1 MLTHA
6 FFISYFASKNVTFLT
21 AFICWP
27 TGNILELYNE
37 ARGYGVRL
45 IVYRDISNL
54 PELPAYDVYREG
66 VLLDLDFPDADL
78 ILQKASDN
86 RAFVSRF
93 SWLLLH
99 NGTYETNI
107 TESFFDINIL
117 PDSDVKISGPDYLL
131 DIYKI
136 KPNHPLVITSLDL
149 NRNSSLNELSSFWNN
164 FPTPVKRRKDLNN
177 VHLTAATIITQ
188 PQHFKGWS
196 DLTNR
201 EIDTYPKLTYPLM
214 MLCSEDLNF
223 RYNLR
228 QVDLYGD
235 ELNGSFNGL
244 AGLLQ
249 RNEIEVG
256 ITSMFMRAD
265 SHYWDAS
272 QKPCNSIVSFCSL
285 PIHLGTS
292 ISFIFSISALS
303 RIHLVY
309 ISSGMTSSHLRSIDH
324 TLWNNNLSCTTAGAN
339 HPSGSKILDIS
350 PNKFPACP
358 PATRVRC
365 FSIVYESYPILRN
378 FAMSSESNEP
388 ATQRLYRHKLLPL
401 GERAYLS
408 VVDGISRVRSGLFA
422 YQVEQSSGYD
432 VISKTFEEH
441 EKCGLKEIEAF
452 SLPMV
457 AIPIRKHSGYKEL
470 FASMTSPNVYR
481 LRWQREVGLV
491 DRASSI
497 WLAAKPRCDSA
508 ASGFVSVGLLD
519 ILPAV
524 QVLAAGALIALL
536 ILLAEITFAKS
547 SRNLLRCC
555 R

>member
-1 MLTHA
+1 M
-6 FFISYFASKNVTFLT
+6 S
-21 AFICWP
+21 
-27 TGNILELYNE
+27 
-37 ARGYGVRL
+37 VRL
-45 IVYRDISNL
+45 
-54 PELPAYDVYREG
+54 
-66 VLLDLDFPDADL
+66 
-78 ILQKASDN
+78 QASDN

-107 TESFFDINIL
+107 IESFFYINIL

-149 NRNSSLNELSSFWNN
+149 NRNSSLKELSSFWNN
-164 FPTPVKRRKDLNN
+164 FPTPVKRRKDLSN
-177 VHLTAATIITQ
+177 VYLTAATIVTQ
-188 PQHFKGWS
+188 PQYFKGWS

-265 SHYWDAS
+265 RFGVLHYSSETVSLTGAFIFRQPSQSAVSNIFLLPFSRDVWLAS
-272 QKPCNSIVSFCSL
+272 AVVFLSSGLVLALLSRQLFHMD
-285 PIHLGTS
+285 PILSQLTLSEAFTFALGTVCQQG
-292 ISFIFSISALS
+292 FHVTPVMASARVVMFFTLTTALFAFTAYS
-303 RIHLVY
+303 AKIVAILQTPSDAIQTIDDLTNSPMGMGIQETTYKKVY
-309 ISSGMTSSHLRSIDH
+309 I
-324 TLWNNNLSCTTAGAN
+324 A
-339 HPSGSKILDIS
+339 
-350 PNKFPACP
+350 
-358 PATRVRC
+358 
-365 FSIVYESYPILRN
+365 
-378 FAMSSESNEP
+378 ESNEP

-457 AIPIRKHSGYKEL
+457 AIPIKKHSGYREL
-470 FASMTSPNVYR
+470 LASR
-481 LRWQREVGLV
+481 LRWQREVGLI

-519 ILPAV
+519 ILPAI
-524 QVLAAGALIALL
+524 QVLAAGAFVAVL

-547 SRNLLRCC
+547 SRD
-555 R
+555 